1 VRAANIVGMNLLD
14 AGLARVRQLM
24 HGGSAPTCF
33 VCRAPIAPSEERLRM
48 RRDTVVHR
56 RCATYRMRTHR
67 TADSRLG
74 FPG

>member
-1 VRAANIVGMNLLD
+1 MTLLD

-33 VCRAPIAPSEERLRM
+33 VCRAPIAPSEERLRL
-48 RRDTVVHR
+48 RRETVVHR
-56 RCATYRMRTHR
+56 RCATYRMRTR
-67 TADSRLG
+67 RAPQSGLG